1 MGKKRHFTVYWEEEE
16 KELMEQ
22 LAKVARLEKRSK
34 SSTALIALK
43 EYVKRFFEDEEG
55 SEN

>member
-1 MGKKRHFTVYWEEEE
+1 
-16 KELMEQ
+16 MEQ

-43 EYVKRFFEDEEG
+43 EYVKRFLEDEDEDN
-55 SEN
+55 EK